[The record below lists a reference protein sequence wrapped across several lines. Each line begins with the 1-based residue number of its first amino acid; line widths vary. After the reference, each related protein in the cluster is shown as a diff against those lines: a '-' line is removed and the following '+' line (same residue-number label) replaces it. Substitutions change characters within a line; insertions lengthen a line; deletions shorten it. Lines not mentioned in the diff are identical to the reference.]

1 MKIIWNDR
9 EPIYVQLYQYL
20 ARLIVEQVIDE
31 GEALPSLRDI
41 ASEQRGNPI
50 TVSRAIQLL
59 VDDNIVEKRR
69 GLGMFVIEGA
79 SATLKAQLRQNFL
92 SDEWP
97 NIRRR
102 IDLLGLSVEQ
112 LLKDTDL

>member
-31 GEALPSLRDI
+31 GEALPSVRDI
-41 ASEQRGNPI
+41 ASEQRVNPI

-69 GLGMFVIEGA
+69 GLGMFVTQGA
-79 SATLKAQLRQNFL
+79 AASLKAQLRQKFL
-92 SDEWP
+92 SGEWP

-112 LLKDTDL
+112 LLEDSDL

>member
-31 GEALPSLRDI
+31 GEALPSVRDI
-41 ASEQRGNPI
+41 ASEQRVNPI

-79 SATLKAQLRQNFL
+79 PAILKAQLRQNFL

>member
-31 GEALPSLRDI
+31 GEALPSVRDI
-41 ASEQRGNPI
+41 ASEQRVNPI

-59 VDDNIVEKRR
+59 VD
-69 GLGMFVIEGA
+69 GC
-79 SATLKAQLRQNFL
+79 
-92 SDEWP
+92 
-97 NIRRR
+97 
-102 IDLLGLSVEQ
+102 
-112 LLKDTDL
+112 